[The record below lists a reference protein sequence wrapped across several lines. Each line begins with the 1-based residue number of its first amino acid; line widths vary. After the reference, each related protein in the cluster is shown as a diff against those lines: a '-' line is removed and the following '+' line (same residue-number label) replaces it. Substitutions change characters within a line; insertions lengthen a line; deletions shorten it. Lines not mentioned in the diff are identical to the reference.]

1 MMDELFDDMSQDL
14 LSSIIDTQMVVITT
28 MMDID
33 EGVYDRLQE
42 DKIVV
47 VVQAMK
53 IIQKAQKKI
62 INVLQ

>member
-1 MMDELFDDMSQDL
+1 MMEEFYDDMSQDL

-33 EGVYDRLQE
+33 ENVYDSLDE
-42 DKIVV
+42 DKILV

-62 INVLQ
+62 MKVLQ

>member
-1 MMDELFDDMSQDL
+1 MEELFDDMSQDL

-33 EGVYDRLQE
+33 QNVYDSLDE
-42 DKIVV
+42 DKIIV

-62 INVLQ
+62 IKVLQ